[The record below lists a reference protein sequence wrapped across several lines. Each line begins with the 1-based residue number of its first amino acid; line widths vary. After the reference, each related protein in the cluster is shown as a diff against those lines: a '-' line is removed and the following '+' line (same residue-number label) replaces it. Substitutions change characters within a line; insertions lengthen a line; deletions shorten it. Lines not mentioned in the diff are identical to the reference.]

1 MAEALYVI
9 KNTTNVLES
18 GASTTRLGLQQPTY
32 PQSWLQRRQDASSVV
47 AHYARCGRRHR
58 AEGMDCLG
66 RSLADLRLV
75 PRLPNE
81 IIEPA
86 DRAIGPRSAE
96 PSLPGRDL
104 HGHAEGPAVG
114 SLPLNQARTQILAMN
129 LLGFRCR
136 GSASIGTNEDH
147 VIVHCRILRL
157 TGLPIG
163 PSRGV
168 IGKACCHLVELTIV
182 FFANPVQ

>member
-47 AHYARCGRRHR
+47 AHSARCGRRHR
-58 AEGMDCLG
+58 AEGMDWLG

-75 PRLPNE
+75 PRLPIE

-86 DRAIGPRSAE
+86 DRAPLGGAVSAWPRLARARRGASSRIAAFK
-96 PSLPGRDL
+96 PG
-104 HGHAEGPAVG
+104 
-114 SLPLNQARTQILAMN
+114 T
-129 LLGFRCR
+129 
-136 GSASIGTNEDH
+136 
-147 VIVHCRILRL
+147 
-157 TGLPIG
+157 
-163 PSRGV
+163 
-168 IGKACCHLVELTIV
+168 
-182 FFANPVQ
+182 